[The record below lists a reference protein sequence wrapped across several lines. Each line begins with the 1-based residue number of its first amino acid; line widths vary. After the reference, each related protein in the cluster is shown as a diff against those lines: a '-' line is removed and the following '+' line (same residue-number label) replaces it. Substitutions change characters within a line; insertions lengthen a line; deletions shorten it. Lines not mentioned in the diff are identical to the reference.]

1 MTLPEFFIRRHV
13 MAVMMSAVLVLFGL
27 IAYQD
32 IGNDRVPN
40 VDFPVISVSTSLSG
54 ADPNTV
60 DASVTQF
67 IERAVNTVPG
77 IDNISSVSAP
87 GSSTVNITFLM
98 GQDIN
103 VAFSEVQ
110 TRVSEVVG
118 SLPNDADSPVI
129 NKVEADSQ
137 PILWLIVKG
146 DRTIQQLTEFARTT
160 LRPQLEQI
168 NGVGEIRLGGSRNRR
183 IRVELDADAM
193 SREGIMVADVR
204 SAIDNEHVLA
214 SGGFLVGGRQ
224 ERMLRLD
231 LEYHDVS
238 ELNQLVI
245 ARRGDRLVRLQDI
258 STIVDGLTDFRRLAR
273 FNDEESVGLG
283 VIKVAGANTVEVV
296 RQIEQRLEQD
306 IKPILPAGIELTIS
320 SDQSVFIKNMIDNL
334 ERTLLL
340 ALILAGLIMWLFLKN
355 LRSTLLIVISIPV
368 SLLAVTA
375 VMFFSGYTLNSMTML
390 AILLL
395 IGLVVDDAIVVLEN
409 IWRHREMGEND
420 THKAA
425 SIGANEVFTAVI
437 ASSLSLIA
445 IFGSVIFMEGIIGRF
460 FESFAVVV
468 VFGVAVSTFV
478 ALTLIPMLCSRF
490 LSVPKTHGPTYQHLE
505 AAFTWMDEHYQKVL
519 VWTLGHRT
527 KVILGSGLAI
537 LCSLWL
543 GAHLPAE
550 FAPDEDEGQFVV
562 NMRAPLGSSIH
573 YMDEKVSE
581 VEAILGNDPL
591 IENYFVAIGVGS
603 GGVNEAIAFV
613 RLQPWDKRRDTQQQ
627 VMNRLNHAFADVGGV
642 RIFTASQGM
651 FGSQRGEPLQFYV
664 RGTNLEQLSQ
674 QSEQLLHALSQHD
687 GLGRIDMDS
696 RLDQPE
702 LRLVV
707 DRERAHFMGL
717 RTSDVVQAVNIFIG
731 GADVARFDDDFGGGE
746 RFRIRLKGR
755 DDQFTT
761 AADINRIW
769 LRNSEGERIRLDA
782 VASFEEGHAPAV
794 ISRYNIQYATPFYIA
809 PDIPLSDAIE
819 LVHQTAERTLSGG
832 YSIALTGQAEE
843 LGRTVQAMIFVF
855 LVAVVLVYMVL
866 ASQFNSY
873 LQPIII
879 MTAMPLAMMGAFI
892 GLWVTGNSLNIYSMI
907 GMVLLIGVVTKNSIL
922 LIDLTNQYRDKQGMS
937 IDKALQMACP
947 VRLRPVLMTSL
958 TLILAMIPAAFDR
971 GPGGQG
977 NMSLAITVIF
987 GMSIA
992 TVLTLLLVP
1001 TAYSVL
1007 EEQKLKYIKEQ
1018 EKPQESEAH
1027 SL

>member
-1 MTLPEFFIRRHV
+1 MSLPQFFIRRHV

-54 ADPNTV
+54 ADPDTV
-60 DASVTQF
+60 DANVTQF

-87 GSSTVNITFLM
+87 GSSTVNITFMM
-98 GQDIN
+98 GQDID

-129 NKVEADSQ
+129 KKVEADSQ
-137 PILWLIVKG
+137 PVLWLIVKG
-146 DRTIQQLTEFARTT
+146 DRTIQQLTEYARTT

-193 SREGIMVADVR
+193 SREGVTVADVR

-214 SGGFLVGGRQ
+214 SGGFLVGGLQ

-231 LEYHDVS
+231 LEYHNVDALN
-238 ELNQLVI
+238 ELI
-245 ARRGDRLVRLQDI
+245 IRRSGERLVRLQDI
-258 STIVDGLTDFRRLAR
+258 STVIDGLTDYRRLAR
-273 FNDEESVGLG
+273 FNGQESVGLG
-283 VIKVAGANTVEVV
+283 VIKVAGANTLEVV
-296 RQIEQRLEQD
+296 QEIERRLAEE
-306 IKPILPAGIELTIS
+306 IRPSLPAGIELAVT
-320 SDQSVFIKNMIDNL
+320 SDQSTFIKSMIDNL

-340 ALILAGLIMWLFLKN
+340 AVVLAGLVMWLFLKN
-355 LRSTLLIVISIPV
+355 LRSTLIIIVAIPV

-375 VMFFSGYTLNSMTML
+375 VMYFAGYTLNSMTML

-409 IWRHREMGEND
+409 IWRHREQGETD
-420 THKAA
+420 AVAA
-425 SIGANEVFTAVI
+425 AGIGANEVFTAVI

-468 VFGVAVSTFV
+468 VFGVAVSTFI
-478 ALTLIPMLCSRF
+478 ALSLIPMLCARF
-490 LSVPKTHGPTYQHLE
+490 LSVPKVHGKAYHRLE
-505 AAFTWMDEHYQKVL
+505 AAFQWLDNHYQRIL
-519 VWTLGHRT
+519 IWGLAHRS
-527 KVILGSGLAI
+527 KVITVSGLAI
-537 LCSLWL
+537 LASLWL
-543 GAHLPAE
+543 GMQLPAE
-550 FAPDEDEGQFVV
+550 FAPEEDEGQFVV
-562 NMRAPLGSSIH
+562 TMRAPLGVSIH
-573 YMDEKVSE
+573 YMDEKVAE
-581 VEAILGNDPL
+581 MEAILTQETLVD
-591 IENYFVAIGVGS
+591 NYFVSIGTGS
-603 GGVNEAIAFV
+603 AGVNEATAFV
-613 RLQPWDKRRDTQQQ
+613 RLLPWQQRSVSQQQ
-627 VMNRLNHAFADVGGV
+627 VMQRLDRAFAEVTGV
-642 RIFTASQGM
+642 RIFTSSQGL
-651 FGSQRGEPLQFYV
+651 FGGQRGEALQFNV
-664 RGTNLEQLSQ
+664 RSTNQEQLAV
-674 QSEQLLHALSQHD
+674 QSERLLEALQQR
-687 GLGRIDMDS
+687 GLGRIDMDL
-696 RLDQPE
+696 RQNQPQLQ
-702 LRLVV
+702 LRV

-761 AADINRIW
+761 PADLSRIW
-769 LRNSEGERIRLDA
+769 LRNSEGQRVRLDA
-782 VASFEEGHAPAV
+782 VAHFEQSHAPAV
-794 ISRYNIQYATPFYIA
+794 ISRYNLQYAVPFYIA
-809 PDIPLSDAIE
+809 PDMPLSDAIE
-819 LVHQTAERTLSGG
+819 QLYTTAATTLPNGF
-832 YSIALTGQAEE
+832 SIALTGQAEE
-843 LGRTVQAMIFVF
+843 LGRTVNAMLFVF
-855 LVAVVLVYMVL
+855 MIAIVLVYMVL

-873 LQPIII
+873 LQPVII
-879 MTAMPLAMMGAFI
+879 MTAMPLAVMGAFL
-892 GLWVTGNSLNIYSMI
+892 GLGLTGYSLNIYSMI

-922 LIDLTNQYRDKQGMS
+922 LIDLTNQYREKHSMS
-937 IDKALQMACP
+937 INEALRAACP

-958 TLILAMIPAAFDR
+958 TLILAMIPAAFDS
-971 GPGGQG
+971 GPGGNG
-977 NMSLAITVIF
+977 NASLAITVIF
-987 GMSIA
+987 GMSVA

-1001 TAYSVL
+1001 AAYSVL
-1007 EEQKLKYIKEQ
+1007 EELKLRYYR
-1018 EKPQESEAH
+1018 PESTAE
-1027 SL
+1027 LTG